1 MKRDRCWLV
10 ALAAVL
16 SLAAAPTRAEAATP
30 AASATARGA
39 VIYERC
45 AACHALSFDRTGP
58 RHCGLFGRRAGSLA
72 GFEYS
77 PALRR
82 SQLVWNDATLD
93 RFLKNPMGTIPGT
106 AMGYDGIKDAGE
118 RRDLIAYL
126 RAAGD
131 SPECRAAPP

>member
-1 MKRDRCWLV
+1 MVARTGALAV
-10 ALAAVL
+10 ALWLAGPA
-16 SLAAAPTRAEAATP
+16 SRADAPTMDAAAA
-30 AASATARGA
+30 ARGA
-39 VIYERC
+39 LIYERC

-58 RHCGLFGRRAGSLA
+58 RHCGLFGRRAGSLPD
-72 GFEYS
+72 FDYS

-82 SQLVWNDATLD
+82 SPLVWSEATLD
-93 RFLKNPMGTIPGT
+93 RFLKNPMGAIPGN
-106 AMGYDGIKDAGE
+106 AMGYDGVKDEDE